1 MAAPPV
7 KSGYV
12 ANGPDLQLNYLEWGD
27 PSAPVVVLLHGLLGV
42 AYNFRTT
49 AEALQDRYRV
59 ISLNV
64 RGHGDSGPSPERA
77 YNFDLWATDV
87 HALVSALELDRP
99 VLIGHS
105 MGGRIAYV
113 TAARYPDDTR
123 GIVVVDNG
131 PGFPVA
137 AAERVRTIFMGQR
150 PMEYDSWEDAIAW
163 LGQRSRAREQPLP
176 EAIVRARVPYHFR
189 KLPSG
194 KVTWKFDPLLRD
206 EWLGAEP
213 PARARLDS
221 WLWHEIAQVRCPML
235 LMKAK
240 TTDLL
245 TRETCE
251 QMVALTVGEARW
263 VEVAG
268 TTHRIMDDDLPAFLA
283 EVEPFVVEAYG
294 R

>member
-1 MAAPPV
+1 MPAPPV

-27 PSAPVVVLLHGLLGV
+27 PGAPVMVLLHGLLGV

-49 AEALQDRYRV
+49 AEALQGRYRV

-64 RGHGDSGPSPERA
+64 RGHGDSGPSPERE
-77 YNFDLWATDV
+77 YNFDVWATDV
-87 HALVSALELDRP
+87 HALVTALELDRP

-113 TAARYPDDTR
+113 SAARNPDETR

-131 PGFPVA
+131 PGFPPA

-163 LGQRSRAREQPLP
+163 LGRRSRAGEQSLP
-176 EAIVRARVPYHFR
+176 EEIVRARAHYHFR
-189 KLPSG
+189 QLPTG

-206 EWLGAEP
+206 EWLGGEP

-221 WLWHEIAQVRCPML
+221 WLWHDIAQVRCPML
-235 LMKAK
+235 LIKAE
-240 TTDLL
+240 TTDLIS
-245 TRETCE
+245 RETCE
-251 QMVALTVGEARW
+251 RMVVLTNGPARW
-263 VEVAG
+263 VEVANS
-268 TTHRIMDDDLPAFLA
+268 THRIMDDNLPGFLA
-283 EVEPFVVEAYG
+283 EVEPFLAEVYG
-294 R
+294 G

>member
-1 MAAPPV
+1 MPAPPV

-27 PSAPVVVLLHGLLGV
+27 SGAPVVVLLHGLLGV

-64 RGHGDSGPSPERA
+64 RGHGDSGPSPERE
-77 YNFDLWATDV
+77 YNFDLWASDV
-87 HALVSALELDRP
+87 HALVSELELDRP

-113 TAARYPDDTR
+113 AAARYPNDTR

-131 PGFPVA
+131 PGFPPA

-150 PMEYDSWEDAIAW
+150 PMEFDSWEDAIEW
-163 LGQRSRAREQPLP
+163 LGRRSRAREQPLP
-176 EAIVRARVPYHFR
+176 EALVRARVLYHFKR
-189 KLPSG
+189 LPTG

-221 WLWHEIAQVRCPML
+221 WLWDEIAQVSCPML
-235 LMKAK
+235 LMKAE

-251 QMVALTVGEARW
+251 RMVALTKGEARW

-268 TTHRIMDDDLPAFLA
+268 TTHRIMDDDLPAFLR
-283 EVEPFVVEAYG
+283 EVEPFVAEAYG